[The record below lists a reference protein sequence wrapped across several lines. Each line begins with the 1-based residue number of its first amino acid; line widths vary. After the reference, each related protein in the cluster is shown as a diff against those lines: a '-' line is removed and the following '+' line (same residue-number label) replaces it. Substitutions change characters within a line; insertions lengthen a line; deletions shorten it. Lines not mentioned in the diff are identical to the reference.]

1 MSINTDTIDNS
12 YLLFVRSKEVD
23 QITAGFNS
31 DMNINL
37 DAQISRNNA
46 LQDIHIQLSSCE
58 IPISFYNFSSNLN
71 NINLFVDGLSS
82 LVLTEQNY
90 SIDEMI
96 DEITSSSFPYN
107 ATIDYQKAKITLT
120 NTDATQHTINFS
132 ETSSRNLAKALGFNR
147 TDVVVGSGGSITSDD
162 VINLNTI
169 HSIFVHTNLPV
180 TNVITTTNNN
190 YRNIIQ
196 KIPVTKSF
204 GDVLNYNPYQSS
216 LFSTIL
222 NINQINAFRISLR
235 DQNDNL
241 IQFNHV
247 NFEIS
252 FLFEIHMPANIETNL
267 TGSDP
272 PISGRRRGIPTIIPV
287 TQPTETAVPANSGG
301 QTKTITKTITPAT
314 NNTAIEQKQSV
325 PVQQLG
331 FYSQPKLTP
340 NIEMNIPNKNL
351 QEDELLDDNFQHT
364 IQSKILEAK
373 LETLDEII

>member
-23 QITAGFNS
+23 QITTGFNS

-37 DAQISRNNA
+37 EAQISRNNA

-58 IPISFYNFSSNLN
+58 IPVSFYNFSSNLN
-71 NINLFVDGLSS
+71 NLNLFVDGISS

-90 SIDEMI
+90 SIDEMVE
-96 DEITSSSFPYN
+96 EITSSSFPYS

-120 NTDATQHTINFS
+120 NTDATSHTINFS
-132 ETSSRNLAKALGFNR
+132 EASSRNLAKALGFNR
-147 TDVVVGSGGSITSDD
+147 TDVVVGSGGSIISDD
-162 VINLNTI
+162 VVNLNTI

-216 LFSTIL
+216 LFSTVL
-222 NINQINAFRISLR
+222 NINEINNFRISLR
-235 DQNDNL
+235 DQNDVL
-241 IQFNHV
+241 IDFNDV

-252 FLFEIHMPANIETNL
+252 FLFEIHSPSDIQTNL
-267 TGSDP
+267 TGSEA
-272 PISGRRRGIPTIIPV
+272 PISGRRRDMPTIIPV
-287 TQPTETAVPANSGG
+287 TQPTETLAPEG
-301 QTKTITKTITPAT
+301 QTKIINRVADTPVPQRTETI
-314 NNTAIEQKQSV
+314 

-331 FYSQPKLTP
+331 FYSQPKKTP
-340 NIEMNIPNKNL
+340 NLQVNISSSNL
-351 QEDELLDDNFQHT
+351 EEDKLLDDNFQDKM
-364 IQSKILEAK
+364 QSKILEAK
-373 LETLDEII
+373 LETLEEII

>member
-23 QITAGFNS
+23 QITTGFNS

-37 DAQISRNNA
+37 EAQISRNNA

-71 NINLFVDGLSS
+71 NINLFVDGVSS

-90 SIDEMI
+90 SIDEMVSA
-96 DEITSSSFPYN
+96 ITASSFPYSASIN
-107 ATIDYQKAKITLT
+107 YQTAKITLT
-120 NTDATQHTINFS
+120 NTDATEHIINFS

-147 TDVVVGSGGSITSDD
+147 EDRTVASGGSLTSDD
-162 VINLNTI
+162 VVNMNTI

-216 LFSTIL
+216 LFSTVL
-222 NINQINAFRISLR
+222 NINEINNFRISLR
-235 DQNDNL
+235 DQNDVL
-241 IQFNHV
+241 IDFNDV

-252 FLFEIHMPANIETNL
+252 FLFEIHSPSNIETNL
-267 TGSDP
+267 TGSQP
-272 PISGRRRGIPTIIPV
+272 PPPPGRRRDITTIITQPQTT
-287 TQPTETAVPANSGG
+287 TQPTSVG
-301 QTKTITKTITPAT
+301 QTKIITPAT
-314 NNTAIEQKQSV
+314 NNTSIQQKKSI

-331 FYSQPKLTP
+331 FFSQPKKTP
-340 NIEMNIPNKNL
+340 NIEMNISSSNL
-351 QEDELLDDNFQHT
+351 EEDKLLDDNFQHE

-373 LETLDEII
+373 LETLEDII

>member
-23 QITAGFNS
+23 QITTGFNS

-37 DAQISRNNA
+37 EAQISRNNA

-71 NINLFVDGLSS
+71 NINLFVDGVSS

-96 DEITSSSFPYN
+96 DEITASSFPYS
-107 ATIDYQKAKITLT
+107 ATINYQKAKITLT
-120 NTDATQHTINFS
+120 NTDATSHTINFS
-132 ETSSRNLAKALGFNR
+132 ETSSKNLAKALGFNR

-169 HSIFVHTNLPV
+169 HSIFIHTNLPV

-241 IQFNHV
+241 IQFNDV

-252 FLFEIHMPANIETNL
+252 FLFEIHMPSNIETNL
-267 TGSDP
+267 TGSEA
-272 PISGRRRGIPTIIPV
+272 PISGRRRGIPTIITQTT
-287 TQPTETAVPANSGG
+287 TQPTSVG
-301 QTKTITKTITPAT
+301 QTKIITPAT
-314 NNTAIEQKQSV
+314 NNTSIQQKKSI

-331 FYSQPKLTP
+331 FFSQPKKTP
-340 NIEMNIPNKNL
+340 NIEMNIPSSNL
-351 QEDELLDDNFQHT
+351 EEDKLLDDNFQHE

-373 LETLDEII
+373 LETLEDII